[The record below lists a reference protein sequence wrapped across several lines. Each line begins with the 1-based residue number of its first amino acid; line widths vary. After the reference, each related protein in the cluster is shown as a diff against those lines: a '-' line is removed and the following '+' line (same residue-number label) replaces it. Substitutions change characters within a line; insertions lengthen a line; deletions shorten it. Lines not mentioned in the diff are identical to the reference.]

1 MLIFLDMET
10 TGVEVADKICSIALL
25 NEKNYIYEHLNEG
38 KKISP
43 EASSIHHITNEMIKG
58 KDSFADSKAHRFL
71 SDNNN
76 EESILISH
84 NANFFLEKLAGSGL
98 FWKGSVIDTSR
109 VTKHL
114 ISECE
119 LFSLQV
125 LRYELKLY
133 RNEEK
138 QKECYGIK
146 DALHANNAL
155 GDVIVTEL
163 LLHYLED
170 IASIEKMI
178 ELSSKNVLI
187 GKFSFGKHK
196 GQFIEEV
203 CHSDRAYAQWLL
215 NKADDLDEDIK
226 YSINYYLQG

>member
-10 TGVEVADKICSIALL
+10 TGVEVEDKICSIALL
-25 NEKNYIYEHLNEG
+25 NENTYIYELLNEG
-38 KKISP
+38 RKIAP
-43 EASSIHHITNEMIKG
+43 EASSVHHLTNEMLKDKG
-58 KDSFADSKAHRFL
+58 SFSQSKAHEFL
-71 SDNNN
+71 VDNNN

-84 NANFFLEKLAGSGL
+84 NANFFLDKLAASGL
-98 FWKGSVIDTSR
+98 FWRGSIVDTSR

-114 ISECE
+114 IPECE

-133 RNEEK
+133 RNEDK

-146 DALHANNAL
+146 DALSANNAL

-170 IASIEKMI
+170 MASVQKMI
-178 ELSSKNVLI
+178 ELSFQNVLI
-187 GKFSFGKHK
+187 AKFNFGKHK
-196 GQFIEEV
+196 GHFIEEV
-203 CHSDRAYAQWLL
+203 CHSDRAYVEWLST
-215 NKADDLDEDIK
+215 KADDLDEDIK